1 MSKIVYRMETFKF
14 PHINKVNKLANKFW
28 GKNGTYNH
36 SYYIR
41 LIFQKLSI
49 CLIIDREFAGVC
61 LCENLGKKR
70 CLISL
75 IMIDKKFQNKGFGKL
90 LLSFCLDNLIS
101 EKYNFCILQVC
112 TKNSKAIGLYE
123 NLKFFKIKYLSDY
136 YIGEKDSDAFLMGR
150 YLYKPK
156 FDYECFSN

>member
-1 MSKIVYRMETFKF
+1 METFKF
-14 PHINKVNKLANKFW
+14 PHINKVNKLAKKFW

-90 LLSFCLDNLIS
+90 LLSFCLNNLIS
-101 EKYNFCILQVC
+101 E
-112 TKNSKAIGLYE
+112 
-123 NLKFFKIKYLSDY
+123 
-136 YIGEKDSDAFLMGR
+136 
-150 YLYKPK
+150 
-156 FDYECFSN
+156 